1 MGASD
6 WSYVAPYRGDVN
18 ESLQELRERVFR
30 DRQYWWWDDFEEDEP
45 RPDTIELLYASEHV
59 KQSGTHS
66 ILDVDRVVHTS
77 EPPTWDRWREDLGT
91 VRPLA
96 DDRVILHF
104 GSTRPSRTQFQALAD
119 DPSAPGAME
128 FHDEVKMRG
137 TGLYV
142 LLYDGDQPS
151 DVGFWGYSGD

>member
-1 MGASD
+1 
-6 WSYVAPYRGDVN
+6 
-18 ESLQELRERVFR
+18 
-30 DRQYWWWDDFEEDEP
+30 
-45 RPDTIELLYASEHV
+45 V
-59 KQSGTHS
+59 KHSGTHS
-66 ILDVDRVVHTS
+66 ILDVARVVHTS

-104 GSTRPSRTQFQALAD
+104 GTTRPSRTQFQALAD
-119 DPSAPGAME
+119 GPGASGAME
-128 FHDEVKMRG
+128 FHDEVKMCG

-142 LLYDGDQPS
+142 LWYDGDQAS